1 MSDGPRICDYG
12 DSTYRQ
18 DFWEGQGRGYED
30 AVERRVLSRLLPRSG
45 RRLLEIGAG
54 FGRITG
60 EYRMFQQVVLL
71 DYSLEQLQYA
81 RSRYGDD
88 GFLYVAADAYR
99 MPFQR
104 CAFDAATMIRV
115 IHHFEKA
122 PAALAQI
129 HRVLADSGA
138 FILEYANK
146 RNLKAILR
154 HLLGSNDWNPFTLAP
169 VEFVELNFNFH
180 PDYMVEQVTANGFSL
195 RRTVPV
201 SWLRLGV
208 LKRALPTAVL
218 ALGDRA
224 LQQTGWTVSPSIF
237 LDLQL
242 QKSDSPPLIE
252 SDDPLD
258 LLRCPVTGS
267 SLSWNGETLLSQNG
281 LRWAI
286 SDGVFDFRNPLNS
299 ARVSAR
305 RR

>member
-12 DSTYRQ
+12 DSTYRL
-18 DFWEGQGRGYED
+18 DFWEGQGRSYED
-30 AVERRVLSRLLPRSG
+30 AVERRVLASMLPPAG

-60 EYRMFQQVVLL
+60 EYQMFQQVVLL

-99 MPFQR
+99 MPFQSS
-104 CAFDAATMIRV
+104 AFDAATMIRV
-115 IHHFEKA
+115 IHHFENV
-122 PAALAQI
+122 PAVLGQVGS
-129 HRVLADSGA
+129 VLADSGA
-138 FILEYANK
+138 FILEFANK

-154 HLLGSNDWNPFTLAP
+154 HIFGINSWNPFTLAP

-180 PDYMVEQVTANGFSL
+180 PEYIVTQVTDAGFVL
-195 RRTVPV
+195 RRSVPV
-201 SWLRLGV
+201 SWLRLGL
-208 LKRALPTAVL
+208 LKRALPTAFL

-224 LQQTGWTVSPSIF
+224 LQHTGWTISPSIF

-242 QKSDSPPLIE
+242 ENRSAAQFVD

-258 LLRCPVTGS
+258 ILRCPVTGS
-267 SLSWNGETLLSQNG
+267 SLRRSDEALVSQSG

-286 SDGVFDFRNPLNS
+286 RDGVFDFREPLT
-299 ARVSAR
+299 
-305 RR
+305 